1 MKITTLLTC
10 LAFVFGWATELLA
23 QFVPVIAKQR
33 SIHYLIQSDETEVE
47 VIREEGSYFRSST
60 GSVLDT
66 RLQIKG
72 PDRRRHVS
80 VLMDSSTRK
89 TYDVDHNL
97 KEAILKQVRP
107 EPFRPIV
114 LRPELAIDE
123 GVIGGLDCLAM
134 TIGSPGNPERS
145 SGKVWWAKDALLAVK
160 RESTFSQDR
169 VVWELYDIRFTEPE
183 PSVFRLPADY
193 KIDDSTWTEETV
205 LEIYAAGTPKPETPA
220 GAEGEVSRAKQ
231 RGTLPDVAL
240 TRLDGV
246 EERLSDYRGR
256 IVLLDFW
263 ATWCGPCVAALP
275 KIRELVAKLPADRF
289 ALVGISV
296 DEELGTVTR
305 FVEDEPMPWTNWH
318 AGEGSELARLLRI
331 RSLPT
336 YVLADENGKILTRT
350 GGLIPPFISL
360 VEEAVDHLGKF
371 GSTRRLDVES
381 MALRAGLRD
390 PDTRGGGAEAM
401 RPTFYRMA
409 VVFGV
414 AAVLLLTIGLRGLLT
429 KRPFLFPA
437 WWLFLFI
444 MPMFLSPMV
453 TLYPFSWLSQ
463 TMDWIPLLMLL
474 IMAVFMWIQL
484 KGYLAFGVTER
495 SLREGLLAA
504 LEKLQLPCEE
514 SLSSIRLT
522 SLGVDLQVAIQSWM
536 GSGQIKVRKGHH
548 GPLLKEIVQ
557 AMHTHFRTSAV
568 ETNMISC
575 VLYLILGI
583 MMLLV
588 VVVTVF
594 RWGPL

>member
-10 LAFVFGWATELLA
+10 LVFVFGGGSELLA

-47 VIREEGSYFRSST
+47 VMREEGTYFRSSS
-60 GSVLDT
+60 GSVMDT
-66 RLQIKG
+66 RLQIYR
-72 PDRRRHVS
+72 PNQRRHVS

-89 TYDVDHNL
+89 TYDVNHDL

-134 TIGSPGNPERS
+134 TIGSPGNPEQS
-145 SGKVWWAKDALLAVK
+145 SGKVWWAKDAVLAVK

-169 VVWELYDIRFTEPE
+169 IVWELYDIRFTEPE

-275 KIRELVAKLPADRF
+275 KIRELVARLPADRF

-305 FVEDEPMPWTNWH
+305 FIEDEPMPWTNWH

-360 VEEAVDHLGKF
+360 IEEAVDHLGEF
-371 GSTRRLDVES
+371 GSTRELDIES
-381 MALRAGLRD
+381 MGLRTGLHD
-390 PDTRGGGAEAM
+390 PESLGGRARTV
-401 RPTFYRMA
+401 RPSFYPI
-409 VVFGV
+409 VFGV
-414 AAVLLLTIGLRGLLT
+414 IGVLCMTIGLRGLLT

-437 WWLFLFI
+437 RWPFLFI
-444 MPMFLSPMV
+444 MAIFLGPIV
-453 TLYPFSWLSQ
+453 TLIPFSWPSQ
-463 TMDWIPLLMLL
+463 PMDWIPFLMFPIL
-474 IMAVFMWIQL
+474 AVFMWIQF
-484 KGYLAFGVTER
+484 KGYLALGVTER
-495 SLREGLLAA
+495 SFREGLLAA
-504 LEKLQLPCEE
+504 LEKLQLPYEE

-536 GSGQIKVRKGHH
+536 GGGQIKVRKGSH
-548 GPLLKEIVQ
+548 GPLLKEIVH
-557 AMHTHFRTSAV
+557 AMHKYFRTSAV

-575 VLYLILGI
+575 VLYLIIGI
-583 MMLLV
+583 FLLLMASA
-588 VVVTVF
+588 TLF
-594 RWGPL
+594 RWGLP